1 MKRLLLAC
9 VLGSMAWG
17 VQAQPALSCD
27 EVNEVGAALDELGAA
42 LEAGGEV
49 GDSEDLQLG
58 DITVG
63 LADIAE
69 AENDEDLANASLG
82 MAEAWAANDRDAF
95 LEALAHAVN
104 KLAEI
109 SSADCE

>member
-9 VLGSMAWG
+9 VFGSMAWS

-27 EVNEVGAALDELGAA
+27 EVNEVGSALDELGAA
-42 LEAGGEV
+42 IDEGGEV
-49 GDSEDLQLG
+49 GDDELMDLG

-69 AENDEDLANASLG
+69 AENDQDLADASLG
-82 MAEAWAANDRDAF
+82 MANAWAANDRDGF

-109 SSADCE
+109 STNECQ